1 MQGKS
6 CHSRAVCS
14 EHYLIQCTETAA
26 LIAMWVIPIRSIDL
40 AILTSAF
47 GVRQEVI
54 ACQSSMRLAVI
65 VVVLAPPVLLLLGS
79 DDAGLC

>member
-1 MQGKS
+1 
-6 CHSRAVCS
+6 
-14 EHYLIQCTETAA
+14 
-26 LIAMWVIPIRSIDL
+26 MWVIPIRSIDL

-47 GVRQEVI
+47 GVCQEVI